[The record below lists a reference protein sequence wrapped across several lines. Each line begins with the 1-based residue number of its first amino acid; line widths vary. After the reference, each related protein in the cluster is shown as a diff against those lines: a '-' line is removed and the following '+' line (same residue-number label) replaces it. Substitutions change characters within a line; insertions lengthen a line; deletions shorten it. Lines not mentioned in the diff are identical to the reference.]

1 MNTNALWKCWK
12 ANSNILK
19 INDNKN
25 FTLNGFS
32 IAALRT
38 HFYIK
43 ELNIGLD
50 AGLSCPYNP
59 DYIFITHC
67 HSDHCASIPFNI
79 MREELNKI
87 RKKPVPEDIVKYN
100 YKFPDTDKKPKFKV
114 GDIVYRQL
122 DYPED
127 ALGNKQPTEKFREG
141 DYRYSRVPKKIVKL
155 LYYTGDVPYRYMLE
169 GIPNASFKASQ
180 LMISKEKETKYVV
193 KEIIGKKTI
202 NKKIHYLV
210 WWKGYLKKN
219 ATYEPRNK
227 LIEDGLK
234 SVGKQLSDSTV
245 LILGVSYKPNVKDIQ
260 ITPAEPVIQKLQT
273 KGSKI
278 KIYDPYFK
286 SIQIFDTLTENSIEN
301 GLVDVDVV
309 VLITA
314 HDEFRNIDPTFLG
327 SKTKQLVVVDTRGVI
342 DVHTARKAGLL
353 IKGIGRGGK

>member
-1 MNTNALWKCWK
+1 MLNLLKKLSIDETFTKPVKESKKFNRVKDNIPLVENYNYMADILILPKTKKGFNSLLVVVDLATDEFDIEPLKTKESNDILTAFKKIISRKYVKKPYSSIRTDDGPEFKGSFEKYLKDNDIFHSEALPNRHSQLSSVENLNRTLGRLFNGYMNAKEEKTGK
-12 ANSNILK
+12 A
-19 INDNKN
+19 
-25 FTLNGFS
+25 
-32 IAALRT
+32 
-38 HFYIK
+38 
-43 ELNIGLD
+43 
-50 AGLSCPYNP
+50 YNEWT
-59 DYIFITHC
+59 DIVDIV
-67 HSDHCASIPFNI
+67 
-79 MREELNKI
+79 REELNKI

-122 DYPED
+122 DHPED

-234 SVGKQLSDSTV
+234 SYIDAFEGK
-245 LILGVSYKPNVKDIQ
+245 
-260 ITPAEPVIQKLQT
+260 
-273 KGSKI
+273 
-278 KIYDPYFK
+278 
-286 SIQIFDTLTENSIEN
+286 
-301 GLVDVDVV
+301 
-309 VLITA
+309 
-314 HDEFRNIDPTFLG
+314 
-327 SKTKQLVVVDTRGVI
+327 
-342 DVHTARKAGLL
+342 
-353 IKGIGRGGK
+353 